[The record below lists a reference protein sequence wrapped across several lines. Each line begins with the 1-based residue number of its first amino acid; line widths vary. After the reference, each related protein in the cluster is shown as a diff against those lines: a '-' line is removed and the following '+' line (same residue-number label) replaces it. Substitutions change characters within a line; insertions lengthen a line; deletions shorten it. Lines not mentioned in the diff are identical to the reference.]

1 MCITGTVN
9 QIRLQDFVLKQVWCR
24 GSKKKPPEFCVLVAL
39 EQARVVK
46 IPRSQLAHCF
56 QQSISWLFR

>member
-1 MCITGTVN
+1 VHHRNCQSD
-9 QIRLQDFVLKQVWCR
+9 QIAGLRSEAGLVQEIEE
-24 GSKKKPPEFCVLVAL
+24 KPPEFCVLVAL

>member
-9 QIRLQDFVLKQVWCR
+9 QIRLQGFVSEAGLVQ
-24 GSKKKPPEFCVLVAL
+24 GIEEKPPEFCVLVAL

-56 QQSISWLFR
+56 QQSISWLFH